1 MKKCKIV
8 IIIEGLLLYLFIV
21 MKKWGMDMSE
31 KAAIYCRLSEEDSNK
46 TYHYEESESI
56 QNQKLLL
63 IDYAEKHN
71 YEIYNIYVDENYSGL
86 NKKRPAFCE
95 MLQYAQKRAF
105 DIVLCKTQSRFT
117 RDIEVFEKYVHELFP
132 LWGIRFISVI
142 DNVDTNQ
149 KGNKKARQI
158 NALVNEWYC
167 EDLSE
172 NIKTVLRRKMAEGQ
186 FVGAFACYGYQ
197 KSVKDRHKLVID
209 EQAAE
214 VVKQIFDLCLKGY
227 SCRKIADNL
236 TEKGIMTPT
245 TYKKTKGIAF
255 QNPNVKQC
263 QNDTKWSYNTVK
275 KILRNECYI
284 GNLVQGKEQKINY
297 KQKKRVLLPR
307 KYCVVVEQSHKP
319 IIEKSKFYEVQKIL
333 DKRSNKK

>member
-1 MKKCKIV
+1 MNK
-8 IIIEGLLLYLFIV
+8 
-21 MKKWGMDMSE
+21 

-63 IDYAEKHN
+63 KEYAEKHN
-71 YEIYNIYVDENYSGL
+71 YQIYKIYSDENYSGL
-86 NKKRPAFCE
+86 DKKRPAFCE
-95 MLQYAQKRAF
+95 MIQCAQKGAF

-117 RDIEVFEKYVHELFP
+117 RDIEIFEKYVHELFP
-132 LWGIRFISVI
+132 LWGIRFISVV

-167 EDLSE
+167 EDLSK
-172 NIKTVLRRKMAEGQ
+172 NIKMVLKRKMAEGQ

-209 EQAAE
+209 EQAAK

-236 TEKGIMTPT
+236 TKQGIITPT
-245 TYKKTKGIAF
+245 MYKRVKGIAF
-255 QNPNVKQC
+255 QNPNVKQY
-263 QNDTKWSYNTVK
+263 QNDAKWSYNTVK
-275 KILRNECYI
+275 KILKNECYI
-284 GNLVQGKEQKINY
+284 GNLVQGKEKKINY
-297 KQKKRVLLPR
+297 KQKKRVLVPR
-307 KYCVVVEQSHKP
+307 KECIVIEGSHEA
-319 IIEKSKFYEVQKIL
+319 IINKSEFYKVQEIL
-333 DKRSNKK
+333 NKRNHMK